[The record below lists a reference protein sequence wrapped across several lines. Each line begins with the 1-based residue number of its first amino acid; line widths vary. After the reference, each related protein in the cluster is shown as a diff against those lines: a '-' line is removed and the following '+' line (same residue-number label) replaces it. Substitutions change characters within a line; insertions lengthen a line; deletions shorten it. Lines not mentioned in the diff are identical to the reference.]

1 MRDRTTRTMDVA
13 AVPAAGSPSPQRI
26 RWGAVFAGVVLG
38 MALLAL
44 VSTLWF
50 ALAFNSNIDTIRVNL
65 EWYVGISAVVA
76 LFIGGL
82 LAGWLS
88 GVRGAGSGFFN
99 GITMWG
105 LILIVALAIGIPAVF
120 NVFNLGRVT
129 AIAEGTTVTG
139 SGVDTALWASF
150 WTILGGFLASGL
162 GGLIGGAFTM
172 PANAQ
177 LNTVRDDRLVDDD
190 RRVIEERD
198 IDDDIDDDHRDGV
211 VERRAS

>member
-177 LNTVRDDRLVDDD
+177 LNTMRDDRLVDDD